1 MFRRSGR
8 GRLLLVAFLALSVVI
23 ITLDFQTEGEGPLDR
38 ARDVTATIV
47 APIQRGV
54 SVVVRPIRNFFSSIG
69 DLSSLRTENAELR
82 EQLGES
88 EVQAE
93 RATETEQAYE
103 ELRAETDLGKPYYA
117 MQTVVAE
124 VIAEQVANYG
134 WTVTISKGAEDGI
147 RPNMTVIDNSAGGLV
162 GKTVDVRSDTSTVLL
177 LIDPNAA
184 ARATVSDQGNAGLV
198 KGNGAGEDLSLNLVS
213 PDVRVQVGDE
223 VETSYYNGGVFPPHV
238 PIGTVSQVSGDE
250 AALDQDID
258 VEPNV
263 DFENLQ
269 TLTVLLETG
278 PFDDKPKK
286 KKEGGR

>member
-1 MFRRSGR
+1 M
-8 GRLLLVAFLALSVVI
+8 VAFLALSVLI

-54 SVVVRPIRNFFSSIG
+54 SVVVRPIRDFFSSIG
-69 DLSSLRTENAELR
+69 DLSSLRSENAELR
-82 EQLGES
+82 EQVGEF

-103 ELRAETDLGKPYYA
+103 ELLAENDLGKPYYRMEA
-117 MQTVVAE
+117 VVS
-124 VIAEQVANYG
+124 VVLAEQVANYT
-134 WTVTISKGAEDGI
+134 WAVTIDKGAEDGI
-147 RPNMTVIDNSAGGLV
+147 KPNMAVIDNSAGGLV
-162 GKTVDVRSDTSTVLL
+162 GKTVDVRGDTATVLL
-177 LIDPNAA
+177 LIDPRAA
-184 ARATVSDQGNAGLV
+184 ARATVSDQGDAGLV

-213 PDVRVQVGDE
+213 PDVRVQVGDK

-238 PIGTVSQVSGDE
+238 PIGRVSQVAGDE
-250 AALDQDID
+250 AALDQDIY

-278 PFDDKPKK
+278 PVDDKPRKK
-286 KKEGGR
+286 KGGGQ

>member
-23 ITLDFQTEGEGPLDR
+23 ITLDFQTAGEGPLDR

-82 EQLGES
+82 EQLDES
-88 EVQAE
+88 EVQVE
-93 RATETEQAYE
+93 RATETDQAYE

-117 MQTVVAE
+117 MQSVVAE

-134 WTVTISKGAEDGI
+134 WTVTISKGADDGI
-147 RPNMTVIDNSAGGLV
+147 KPNMAVVDNSAGGLV

-184 ARATVSDQGNAGLV
+184 ARATVSDQGNAGLI
-198 KGNGAGEDLSLNLVS
+198 KGNGAGEALSLNLVS
-213 PDVRVQVGDE
+213 PDVRVQEGDE

-278 PFDDKPKK
+278 PVQDKPKK